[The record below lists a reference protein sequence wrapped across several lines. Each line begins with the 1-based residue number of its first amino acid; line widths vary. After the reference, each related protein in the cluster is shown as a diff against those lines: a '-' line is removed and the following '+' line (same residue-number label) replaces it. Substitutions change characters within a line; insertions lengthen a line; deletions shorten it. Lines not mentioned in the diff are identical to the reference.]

1 MSIVCDL
8 LLGAKNDTAAGQK
21 YDIVLNDVNVSPDA
35 YQNQILRNACIGV
48 NNRLVSHQLNAAA
61 DVWFFDQSRVHAT
74 F

>member
-1 MSIVCDL
+1 MRIICDL
-8 LLGAKNDTAAGQK
+8 LLGAKKWQAAGQK

-35 YQNQILRNACIGV
+35 YKNQILRNACIGL

>member
-1 MSIVCDL
+1 MRIICDL
-8 LLGAKNDTAAGQK
+8 LLGAKKGTAAGQK

-35 YQNQILRNACIGV
+35 YKNQILRNACIGL